1 MKIIVL
7 QGVPASGKSTWAREF
22 IKDKRDWII
31 VSKDS
36 FREGKGEYWVVEHE
50 EYIKKLEKEAV
61 RLALDCQLN
70 VIIDGTNF
78 NPDTLECWEEL
89 SRLYNADLE
98 IKKFTVSFEESLKRD
113 TERGLQ
119 GGRAVGKKS
128 IRYFFDKYNL
138 YNSPTE

>member
-36 FREGKGEYWVVEHE
+36 LREGKGEYWVVEHE
-50 EYIKKLEKEAV
+50 KYIKKLAKEAV

-70 VIIDGTNF
+70 VIIDETNF
-78 NPDTLECWEEL
+78 NPDTLDGWRDL

-98 IKKFTVSFEESLKRD
+98 IKKFPISFEEALKRD

-119 GGRAVGKKS
+119 GGRAVGEAA
-128 IRYFFDKYNL
+128 IRHFFDKYNL
-138 YNSPTE
+138 YNSSTE

>member
-7 QGVPASGKSTWAREF
+7 QGAPASGKSTWAREF
-22 IKDKRDWII
+22 VKDKRDWII
-31 VSKDS
+31 VSRDS
-36 FREGKGEYWVVEHE
+36 LREGKGEYWVVEHE
-50 EYIKKLEKEAV
+50 DYIKKLAKEAV

-70 VIIDGTNF
+70 VIIDETNL
-78 NPDTLECWEEL
+78 NPDTLDTWRDL

-98 IKKFTVSFEESLKRD
+98 IKKFTVSFEEALRRD

-119 GGRAVGKKS
+119 GGRAVGEKS

>member
-22 IKDKRDWII
+22 IKGKLDWII

-50 EYIKKLEKEAV
+50 EYIKKLEREAV
-61 RLALDCQLN
+61 RLALECHLN

-78 NPDTLECWEEL
+78 NPGTLGSWRDL
-89 SRLYNADLE
+89 SRLYNAELE
-98 IKKFTVSFEESLKRD
+98 IKKFPISFEEARRRD
-113 TERGLQ
+113 TERGLW
-119 GGRAVGKKS
+119 GGRAVGEKA
-128 IRYFFDKYNL
+128 IRYFFDKYDL
-138 YNSPTE
+138 Y

>member
-7 QGVPASGKSTWAREF
+7 QGAPASGKSTWAREF

-36 FREGKGEYWVVEHE
+36 LREGKGEYWVVEHE
-50 EYIKKLEKEAV
+50 KYIKKLAKEAV

-70 VIIDGTNF
+70 VIIDETNL
-78 NPDTLECWEEL
+78 NPDTLESWREL

-98 IKKFTVSFEESLKRD
+98 IKKFTVSFEESLRRD

-119 GGRAVGKKS
+119 GGRAVGES
-128 IRYFFDKYNL
+128 AIRYFFDKYNL